1 MPGAQTHQWRV
12 LDSASLRMR
21 LLDEQQLVFNELTG
35 DTHLLSFSGQE
46 LLSVLAASSPQA
58 WTSAALSQAL
68 LGESDAALEARI
80 TQNLNYLEQ
89 LGLIEQLPS

>member
-12 LDSASLRMR
+12 LNSASLRMR

-46 LLSVLAASSPQA
+46 LLSLLVESSPQV
-58 WTSAALSQAL
+58 WTSSALSQAL